1 MAQAAWEKLHT
12 GCWKDVHSAWRN
24 AYALACLLHA
34 LVRLFGTCT
43 AAGGQLLACAPA
55 PAEQYSREN
64 LEHCHE
70 QSNEQQQVEHNFSNG
85 TLRSADI
92 PPSRLVNGLND
103 SSHACQGAQSREA
116 HSASQLQGL
125 QESRVT
131 DEHARPPDEQQSLET
146 APEQLARG
154 QEHSTRTPAGT
165 VIEAAMRELDLGL
178 MMGGLSFREH
188 LHDAMALAQRAWQQQ
203 SRAHI
208 SLPVDSHREA
218 ADGHPY
224 VDVEQGSK
232 RKRATHDD
240 NESDSLKG
248 SKAASA
254 QWRLEESSEETL
266 LRRLPTGDIALQIL
280 SAPSLKSPLGALLP
294 SH

>member
-70 QSNEQQQVEHNFSNG
+70 QSNRQQQVEHTHNNG
-85 TLRSADI
+85 VLRGANV
-92 PPSRLVNGLND
+92 PPSRLVNELND
-103 SSHACQGAQSREA
+103 SKPCQGAHSTEA

-125 QESRVT
+125 RESRVT
-131 DEHARPPDEQQSLET
+131 DEQARPPDEQQSLET

-154 QEHSTRTPAGT
+154 QEHSSRSPAGT
-165 VIEAAMRELDLGL
+165 VIEEAMRELDLGL

-188 LHDAMALAQRAWQQQ
+188 LHDAMALAQRTWQQQ

-208 SLPVDSHREA
+208 SLPVASHREA
-218 ADGHPY
+218 GDGHPH

-232 RKRATHDD
+232 RKRASHDD
-240 NESDSLKG
+240 SESDSLKG

-254 QWRLEESSEETL
+254 QWRLEESSEDTL
-266 LRRLPTGDIALQIL
+266 LRHLPTGDIALQIL
-280 SAPSLKSPLGALLP
+280 AAPSLKSPLGALQP
-294 SH
+294 CH